1 MYRNEPFLH
10 VCSRTAFFRTT
21 YKHAHRSRVDCVE
34 KILFCLIRICVV
46 DKSDLVFGNATLD
59 EFMFQVVICVEILA
73 VNIFRIR
80 FLRRRQIA
88 EHKLRSLNVRRVF
101 PFFANVV
108 GAIIQFASA
117 FVGKQRI
124 YTPRIERE
132 FLAVARNF
140 EHIVDMR
147 INATRVNRVCPFC
160 YFFG

>member
-34 KILFCLIRICVV
+34 KILFCFVRICVV
-46 DKSDLVFGNATLD
+46 DKSNLVFGNATLD

-88 EHKLRSLNVRRVF
+88 EHKLRPFNICRVL
-101 PFFANVV
+101 PFFVNIV
-108 GAIIQFASA
+108 GTIIEFASA

-124 YTPRIERE
+124 YAPRIERK
-132 FLAVARNF
+132 FLTVARNL
-140 EHIVDMR
+140 
-147 INATRVNRVCPFC
+147 
-160 YFFG
+160 